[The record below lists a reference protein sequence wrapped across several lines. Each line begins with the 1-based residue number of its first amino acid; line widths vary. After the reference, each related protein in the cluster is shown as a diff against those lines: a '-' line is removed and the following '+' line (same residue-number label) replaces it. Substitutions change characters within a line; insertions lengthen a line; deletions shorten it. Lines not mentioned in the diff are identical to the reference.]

1 MVKVSHHSKTCVCG
15 SRIDT
20 KLVDFDDEEFREAKK
35 VTYKFNKRPKGYIA
49 HLSNTDHNSNQQAA
63 AFGIND
69 MVSSLV
75 QTIES

>member
-1 MVKVSHHSKTCVCG
+1 MSYYWFQ
-15 SRIDT
+15 IDT

-35 VTYKFNKRPKGYIA
+35 VTYKFNKGPKGHIA
-49 HLSNTDHNSNQQAA
+49 YLSNADHNSNQQAA